1 MNYAV
6 WYTWSN
12 GQRCLIALTRTPE
25 DAVTI
30 VSQQIGDDENRA
42 RYSIE
47 TLARS

>member
-25 DAVTI
+25 DAENI
-30 VSQQIGDDENRA
+30 VNQQIGNNENRA

-47 TLARS
+47 ILARS